1 MNVDGAFEEFRFQVL
16 KVAGREPDE
25 SQPTEPGDR
34 RISSLSRG
42 DAGLRLV
49 WDRQAHTVT
58 LEISH
63 GPPDGPT
70 VGWLD
75 LYRVSETGAHLSV
88 NTESVSLSSAIT
100 YGLELLFP

>member
-1 MNVDGAFEEFRFQVL
+1 MNVDGAFEEFRSQAL
-16 KVAGREPDE
+16 KVAGREPDKCQ
-25 SQPTEPGDR
+25 STEPGER
-34 RISSLSRG
+34 KISSLSKG

-70 VGWLD
+70 VGWFD

-88 NTESVSLSSAIT
+88 DTESAPLSSAIT